1 MEDIYY
7 DDLYRDLTTNP
18 EFCSKAMKILGVIEK
33 AYKDGDT
40 ETARKGVHELLA
52 LCNYNPS
59 LLVPYFFPRFPESEP
74 MTLWSRPHSFA
85 MMGLTFLGD
94 TTIKASRQIG
104 KCLIGPTHLKIK
116 ENGVTRIT
124 TIKDL
129 FDNCKKSVDAGT

>member
-104 KCLIGPTHLKIK
+104 KCLVASSEITTR
-116 ENGVTRIT
+116 ENGVVS
-124 TIKDL
+124 KDSIENL
-129 FDNCKKSVDAGT
+129 FKKCKKSVDRSD